1 MPTPGQ
7 NSVFDVHP
15 TTGWVTLKKKIDG
28 DTDGDTDGE
37 IDGDIKKIITAQVWA
52 NLTIS
57 ANRTNFL
64 QAGLSKLT
72 PRR

>member
-15 TTGWVTLKKKIDG
+15 TTGWVTLKKKI
-28 DTDGDTDGE
+28 DGDTDGE